1 MKKQRRQNMH
11 FYKKKYHAIAKREEK
26 TQQRTLCKY
35 TCGTVIYTIIP
46 SYLIKDC
53 Q

>member
-11 FYKKKYHAIAKREEK
+11 FCKKVSRNCKERRK
-26 TQQRTLCKY
+26 TQHRTLCKY
-35 TCGTVIYTIIP
+35 TCGTEIYIIIP
-46 SYLIKDC
+46 SLIKDC